1 MLTPLTSASA
11 ITQTE
16 LTSAIVRNPLIVA
29 PDTTVRD
36 AITQMSGLHTV
47 CLMSTTGDNRP
58 EELHIEARSSCV
70 LIAENQ
76 KLLGILTERDVVRL
90 STEKRSLESLP
101 VREVMAHPVVTLQE
115 SAFTDLFF
123 AITLLK
129 QHRIRHLPI
138 LNDQDQIVGLLTHE
152 TLRQTSRPADLLRLR
167 LVAEVMIA
175 NVVSLSPDSPILR
188 IAELMAKHRVSS
200 VVIVQEQNSLLI
212 PIGFVTERDLVQC
225 QALNLDLETCMA
237 DQVMNI
243 VIFPVRK
250 DDSLWAVQRM
260 MERHLIRHLVV
271 TGGEGETAGNY
282 HPDQYFTSP
291 QPPGIIQI
299 SRSFRTESI
308 TVRSGEN
315 RTFKPSESGIRT
327 SSPRKNGYPQ
337 GQSQTRG
344 VNHHNCHSNSF
355 LPEFARDSEDNGGT
369 NPISPQL

>member
-1 MLTPLTSASA
+1 MLTSLTSASA

-16 LTSAIVRNPLIVA
+16 LTSAIVRNPLIIA

-36 AITQMSGLHTV
+36 AIAQMSGLHTV
-47 CLMSTTGDNRP
+47 CSTSTIGNNRP
-58 EELHIEARSSCV
+58 EELHLEARSSCV

-90 STEKRSLESLP
+90 KTEKRSLESLP
-101 VREVMAHPVVTLQE
+101 VREVTAHPVVTLYE

-123 AITLLK
+123 VINLLK

-152 TLRQTSRPADLLRLR
+152 TLRQTSRPTDLLRLR

-175 NVVSLSPDSPILR
+175 NVVSVSPNSPILQ

-200 VVIVQEQNSLLI
+200 VVIVQEQDSLFI

-243 VIFPVRK
+243 SVFPVRK
-250 DDSLWAVQRM
+250 DDSLWVVQQI
-260 MERHLIRHLVV
+260 MEQHLIRHLVV
-271 TGGEGETAGNY
+271 TGEEGELL
-282 HPDQYFTSP
+282 
-291 QPPGIIQI
+291 GIITQ
-299 SRSFRTESI
+299 TSI
-308 TVRSGEN
+308 LQALN
-315 RTFKPSESGIRT
+315 PW
-327 SSPRKNGYPQ
+327 NY
-337 GQSQTRG
+337 
-344 VNHHNCHSNSF
+344 
-355 LPEFARDSEDNGGT
+355 T
-369 NPISPQL
+369 N